1 MRSLTRKLTTYRP
14 VSGEDRDA
22 KRARAL
28 KKDEDDAW
36 REGYEGVDFDV
47 GGFDSEIPEQTAD
60 AMRQQHGNTDF
71 AYTATGEVVDLSSL
85 QGLYADEDEVDDDG
99 KSRRSSFSLTRAT
112 TGLNPNEKSYYFPE
126 DPDMPNWKPV
136 TMRPL
141 YLTTLQ
147 FLSLAII
154 GFCEFLY
161 QYSVKT
167 GKKTGF
173 EPHLTKFKD
182 LGRMRLIDFAL
193 WKYLPTLIA
202 VLFGVLV
209 QLTDAEVKR
218 VEPYFQLARKPK
230 GALARDSLNI
240 EYSTF
245 WAVLCPLK
253 AMRHKHWAV
262 MLSSITAILAFGV
275 VPTLQSVFL
284 NLDMGKGGKR
294 PNHEEWKFLVVDKT
308 WTRILEAVMLIILVL
323 IGALQWVFLRRKTGL
338 VGDPSGIAGVA
349 AMANKAHILMDF
361 RGLDLAGTKKIHKQL
376 SKRTYILH
384 KSCLWQAEFL
394 KENERPTETVR
405 DQNAHPVLL
414 RFEGGL
420 PLIGYLVLVMIML
433 PLLMEKAGFQK
444 IISKSSWFL
453 TVLSISIKM
462 FWEVIDRDL
471 RMLQPFYLLY
481 RRHAHSDVLTMDYT
495 ATIPGWMIVK
505 ALQKKHYLLSY
516 IATITLLNEVL
527 TVCMGSLDP
536 VSGDETPRSQK
547 ISLALAEAIMFG
559 QVIGVATVLYFR
571 RHPFLPRQP
580 GTISSVLA
588 YIYASH
594 MLPDFDNM
602 ETKSTNERRKILAAK
617 KKTYGFGWF
626 KGLVDGKWH
635 VGIDQ
640 EELLRSYKHGER
652 FLDSIVQG
660 VPSGLD
666 QW

>member
-1 MRSLTRKLTTYRP
+1 MFR
-14 VSGEDRDA
+14 
-22 KRARAL
+22 
-28 KKDEDDAW
+28 
-36 REGYEGVDFDV
+36 
-47 GGFDSEIPEQTAD
+47 GFDSEIPEQTAD

-99 KSRRSSFSLTRAT
+99 KSRRSSFSLTRST

-126 DPDMPNWKPV
+126 DPDTPNWKPV

-141 YLTTLQ
+141 YLTILQ

-161 QYSVKT
+161 QYSVHT
-167 GKKTGF
+167 GKKTGSQ
-173 EPHLTKFKD
+173 PYLTSFKD
-182 LGRMRLIDFAL
+182 LGEMRLIDFAL
-193 WKYLPTLIA
+193 WKYLPTVIA
-202 VLFGVLV
+202 VVFGVLV
-209 QLTDAEVKR
+209 QLSDAEVKR
-218 VEPYFQLARKPK
+218 VEPYFQLSRKPK
-230 GALARDSLNI
+230 GARAGDSLNI

-253 AMRHKHWAV
+253 AIRHKHWAV
-262 MLSSITAILAFGV
+262 MISSITAILAFGA
-275 VPTLQSVFL
+275 VPPLQSVFL
-284 NLDMGKGGKR
+284 NLDMGKGGKKG
-294 PNHEEWKFLVVDKT
+294 NHDDQKFLIVDKI
-308 WTRILEAVMLIILVL
+308 WTRLLEAVMLIIFTL
-323 IGALQWVFLRRKTGL
+323 IGALQWVLLRRKTGL

-361 RGLDLAGTKKIHKQL
+361 SGLDLAGTKKIHKQL
-376 SKRTYILH
+376 SQRTYILH

-394 KENERPTETVR
+394 KEHERPTEIVK
-405 DQNAHPVLL
+405 DQNAHPLLL
-414 RFEGGL
+414 RLEGGL
-420 PLIGYLVLVMIML
+420 PLLGYLVLVMIML
-433 PLLMEKAGFQK
+433 PFLMGKASFQK
-444 IISKSSWFL
+444 LLSESTWFL

-462 FWEVIDRDL
+462 FWEIIDRDL

-481 RRHAHSDVLTMDYT
+481 RRHAHSDVLTLDYT
-495 ATIPGWMIVK
+495 ATIPGWIIVK
-505 ALQKKHYLLSY
+505 TLQNKHYLLSY
-516 IATITLLNEVL
+516 ITTITLLNEVL

-547 ISLALAEAIMFG
+547 ISFALAETIMFG
-559 QVIGVATVLYFR
+559 QVIGVSVVLYLR

-617 KKTYGFGWF
+617 NKTYGFGWF

-640 EELLRSYKHGER
+640 EELLRSYKYREK
-652 FLDSIVQG
+652 FLDSIVQS